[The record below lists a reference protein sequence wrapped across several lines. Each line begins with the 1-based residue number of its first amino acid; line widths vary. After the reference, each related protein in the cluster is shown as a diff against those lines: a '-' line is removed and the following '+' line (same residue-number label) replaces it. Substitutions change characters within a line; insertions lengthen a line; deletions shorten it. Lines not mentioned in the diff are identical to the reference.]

1 MGTGQVRRLQNIVRQ
16 HPALMWDTKA
26 YDTLDAEAIAEAL
39 YNYGS
44 WEDVTEYHRVVG
56 LKTAKRI
63 FCRLRD
69 KPRSNLF
76 PKTRNFFEKY
86 YDRHAS

>member
-1 MGTGQVRRLQNIVRQ
+1 MGTDQVRQLQNIVKQ
-16 HPALMWDTKA
+16 HPALMWDTNA
-26 YDTLDAEAIAEAL
+26 YSALDEEAIAEAI

-44 WEDVTEYHRVVG
+44 WGDILEYHRVVG

-76 PKTRNFFEKY
+76 PKTRNFFEQY
-86 YDRHAS
+86 YAWR

>member
-1 MGTGQVRRLQNIVRQ
+1 MGGDRIQQLRSIIKH
-16 HPALMWDTKA
+16 HPALMWDTIA
-26 YDTLDAEAIAEAL
+26 YDTLDEEAIAEAI

-44 WEDVTEYHRVVG
+44 WENILAYHRVVG

-63 FCRLRD
+63 FSRLRD

-76 PKTRNFFEKY
+76 PKTRNFFEQY
-86 YDRHAS
+86 YGRHAS